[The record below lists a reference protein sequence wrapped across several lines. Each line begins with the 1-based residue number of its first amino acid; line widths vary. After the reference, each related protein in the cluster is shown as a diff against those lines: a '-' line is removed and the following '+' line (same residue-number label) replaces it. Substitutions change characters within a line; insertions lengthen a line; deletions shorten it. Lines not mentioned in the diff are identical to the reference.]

1 MNIKT
6 GHVVLEGSRE
16 EKRLKTRIITAV
28 VALIFFIPFV
38 VYGGI
43 PFELL
48 SILLATIAL
57 YEVLVMTKQRIFS
70 MNGIITLLLMWLVVV
85 PDRYLDFLDTLHITE
100 MEVIFILMALL
111 LANTVFSRNKF
122 HFDQVGIC
130 MVAAFYT
137 GFGFH
142 YLALTREAGLMYV
155 LFALFI
161 VWTTDTGA
169 YFIGKAIGKHKLAPN
184 VSPNKTVEGFIGG
197 IVCAL
202 VIAGGFYYFA
212 ELPGNIALVLALLVF
227 LSIFGQL
234 GDLVESAL
242 KRFYGVKD
250 SGKILPG
257 HGGILDRFDSLLF
270 VLPLLHILQ
279 II

>member
-1 MNIKT
+1 M
-6 GHVVLEGSRE
+6 
-16 EKRLKTRIITAV
+16 KTRIITAI
-28 VALIFFIPFV
+28 VALIVFLPFV
-38 VYGGI
+38 IYGGI
-43 PFELL
+43 PFELM

-57 YEVLVMTKQRIFS
+57 YEILQMTKQPIFS
-70 MNGIITLLLMWLVVV
+70 VNGIVTVLLTWLIVV
-85 PDRYLDFLDTLHITE
+85 PDRYLDFLTDFGLSK
-100 MEVIFILMALL
+100 MELIFVGVALL
-111 LANTVFSRNKF
+111 LAYTVFSRNKF
-122 HFDQVGIC
+122 HFDQAGIAVLSSIYVGL
-130 MVAAFYT
+130 
-137 GFGFH
+137 GFH
-142 YLALTREAGLMYV
+142 YLADTRNAGLAFV
-155 LFALFI
+155 IFALLI
-161 VWTTDTGA
+161 VWSTDTGA
-169 YFIGKAIGKHKLAPN
+169 YFIGRAVGKHKLAPH

-212 ELPGNIALVLALLVF
+212 DLPGNLILIFFALIV

>member
-1 MNIKT
+1 M
-6 GHVVLEGSRE
+6 
-16 EKRLKTRIITAV
+16 KTRIITAI
-28 VALIFFIPFV
+28 VALIVFIPFV
-38 VYGGI
+38 IIGGI
-43 PFELL
+43 PFELMSL
-48 SILLATIAL
+48 LLATIAV
-57 YEVLVMTKQRIFS
+57 YEILMMVKQPVFS
-70 MNGIITLLLMWLVVV
+70 VNGIITILLTWVVTV
-85 PDRYLDFLDTLHITE
+85 PDRYLTFFTE
-100 MEVIFILMALL
+100 IGLSKMELLFIGIAIL
-111 LANTVFSRNKF
+111 LAYTVFSRNKF
-122 HFDQVGIC
+122 HFDQAG
-130 MVAAFYT
+130 VALLSAIYV

-142 YLALTREAGLMYV
+142 YLSLTRDAGLYYV
-155 LFALFI
+155 IFALLI
-161 VWTTDTGA
+161 VWSTDTGA
-169 YFIGKAIGKHKLAPN
+169 YFIGRQFGKHKLAPH

-197 IVCAL
+197 IICAL

-212 ELPGNIALVLALLVF
+212 DLPLSITVILLGLVV

-242 KRFYGVKD
+242 KRYYGVKD